1 MSGGPA
7 ESAAGGGEGGGG
19 GGEGFA
25 SDIPASAT
33 YRIEL
38 PEFEGPLDLLLH
50 LCKTHEINV
59 VDLPIAFITEKYL
72 AYLDTMQSMAVEVAA
87 EYLVMAATLAYL
99 KARELVPNP
108 EPLEVASEDGEEL
121 GDPREELI
129 RRLLEYQKYKDAAEQ
144 LGGRPIDGRNI
155 FGRGMKI
162 DAVAGPGELAEHSVW
177 KLIESFADLL
187 QKAGTQKSHDVVV
200 DRVSLSERIN
210 QIVDRLQASGGSFRF
225 DTMVDLSL
233 SEIEVRNQLVVTLLA
248 ILELAKLRVI
258 RVLQDPTSELF
269 FIAQREG
276 SSLDAARRAQAT
288 SDIDSLAAQV
298 TDDAGAELPDSVE
311 PMGVDGAGAAEVEGD
326 PFAFAEAATAAALAG
341 DPAGQL
347 NVTTEF
353 EATESVDERDARL
366 EMEAAEAALDA
377 AVEAA
382 TQADDRDDPRAGV
395 PVGVP
400 VGVAE
405 GGHEAVDEV
414 DAGPPDTASSQAG
427 SEKPDGEA

>member
-1 MSGGPA
+1 MSGSPPA
-7 ESAAGGGEGGGG
+7 DWGAGGGDGP
-19 GGEGFA
+19 A
-25 SDIPASAT
+25 SDIPSGAA
-33 YRIEL
+33 YRVEL

-72 AYLDTMQSMAVEVAA
+72 AYLETVQSMSVEGAA

-108 EPLEVASEDGEEL
+108 EPLEVASEDGDEL

-129 RRLLEYQKYKDAAEQ
+129 RRLLEYQKYKAAAEQ

-155 FGRGMKI
+155 FARGMKI

-187 QKAGTQKSHDVVV
+187 QKAGKHTAHDVVV

-210 QIVDRLQASGGSFRF
+210 QIVDRLQSSGGSFRF
-225 DTMVDLSL
+225 DTMIDLSL

-258 RVLQDPTSELF
+258 RVLQDTQSELF

-276 SSLDAARRAQAT
+276 SSLDVARRAQAT

-298 TDDAGAELPDSVE
+298 AEESGEELPE
-311 PMGVDGAGAAEVEGD
+311 PGPFLDDRGGENDGDLGLHTAQFDVADGAGAA
-326 PFAFAEAATAAALAG
+326 AG
-341 DPAGQL
+341 AGSGPGRMS
-347 NVTTEF
+347 VTTEF
-353 EATESVDERDARL
+353 ETTLSPEDLEARR
-366 EMEAAEAALDA
+366 EMEEAEAALDA

-382 TQADDRDDPRAGV
+382 SVSTSG
-395 PVGVP
+395 
-400 VGVAE
+400 
-405 GGHEAVDEV
+405 AVDG
-414 DAGPPDTASSQAG
+414 DPAGAASSAASPAMG

>member
-7 ESAAGGGEGGGG
+7 ESAAGGGEGGAGIS
-19 GGEGFA
+19 GGEGGDAFA

-33 YRIEL
+33 YRVEL

-72 AYLDTMQSMAVEVAA
+72 AYLETMQSMSVEVAA

-108 EPLEVASEDGEEL
+108 VPLEVASEDGDEL

-162 DAVAGPGELAEHSVW
+162 DAVTGPGELAEHSVW

-187 QKAGTQKSHDVVV
+187 QKAGTHKSHDVVV

-210 QIVDRLQASGGSFRF
+210 QIVDRLASGGGSFRF
-225 DTMVDLSL
+225 DTMIDLTL

-258 RVLQDPTSELF
+258 RVLQDPQSELF

-298 TDDAGAELPDSVE
+298 SEGAGDGSDDLPDQVE
-311 PMGVDGAGAAEVEGD
+311 PMGLDGDGEGETSDGAALTD
-326 PFAFAEAATAAALAG
+326 AALAAE
-341 DPAGQL
+341 PASQL
-347 NVTTEF
+347 SVTTEF
-353 EATESVDERDARL
+353 EATESAEDRQARL
-366 EMEAAEAALDA
+366 EMEEAEAALDA

-382 TQADDRDDPRAGV
+382 VHSSTVDGRA
-395 PVGVP
+395 
-400 VGVAE
+400 E
-405 GGHEAVDEV
+405 
-414 DAGPPDTASSQAG
+414 DAASSDRA
-427 SEKPDGEA
+427 SEKPDGEP

>member
-1 MSGGPA
+1 MSRGPA
-7 ESAAGGGEGGGG
+7 GSAAGGGEGGGG
-19 GGEGFA
+19 AEAFA

-33 YRIEL
+33 YKIEL

-72 AYLDTMQSMAVEVAA
+72 AYLETMQAMSVEVAA

-108 EPLEVASEDGEEL
+108 EPLEAASDDGEEL

-129 RRLLEYQKYKDAAEQ
+129 RRLLEYQKYKAAAEQ

-187 QKAGTQKSHDVVV
+187 QKAGSHTSHDVIV
-200 DRVSLSERIN
+200 DRISLSERIN
-210 QIVDRLQASGGSFRF
+210 QIVDRLQSSGGSFRF
-225 DTMVDLSL
+225 DTIVDLSL

-258 RVLQDPTSELF
+258 RVLQDPQSELF

-276 SSLDAARRAQAT
+276 SSLDAARKAQAT

-298 TDDAGAELPDSVE
+298 QADESDEELPEPGPAVTDAEDAAAVAAAHARDAGLVI
-311 PMGVDGAGAAEVEGD
+311 GAPEGH
-326 PFAFAEAATAAALAG
+326 LS
-341 DPAGQL
+341 
-347 NVTTEF
+347 VTTEF
-353 EATESVDERDARL
+353 ETTESQEDRDARR
-366 EMEAAEAALDA
+366 EMEEAEAALDA

-382 TQADDRDDPRAGV
+382 SASTSAT
-395 PVGVP
+395 
-400 VGVAE
+400 
-405 GGHEAVDEV
+405 VDE
-414 DAGPPDTASSQAG
+414 DPTDTASSPVG
-427 SEKPDGEA
+427 SEKPDGQA